1 MSISLA
7 LVAVAMSGSAVVHT
21 HAGHPGHVHA
31 FTVVH
36 EPSALNPGTPG
47 TPGTEMVTVR
57 GRVTCDSPTDVAAQV
72 CTFETTD
79 GKKYPLVRVVTSRA
93 LFEDANLRAK
103 DLEVTGQVD
112 SAGKLEIIQTR
123 SVRNGVLYDVYYWC
137 ETCHIRS
144 PFGGDCWCC
153 FQPFEFREEAI
164 QKLHDED

>member
-7 LVAVAMSGSAVVHT
+7 LVAVAMSGSAAVHT
-21 HAGHPGHVHA
+21 HAGRPGHVHVA
-31 FTVVH
+31 ARPAHFAVG
-36 EPSALNPGTPG
+36 A
-47 TPGTEMVTVR
+47 EMVTVR
-57 GRVTCDSPTDVAAQV
+57 GRVTCDSSADAAAQV
-72 CTFETTD
+72 CTFETKD

-93 LFEDANLRAK
+93 LFEDANLRSK

-123 SVRNGVLYDVYYWC
+123 SVKNGVVYDVYYWC

-153 FQPFEFREEAI
+153 FQPFEFREEPI
-164 QKLHDED
+164 QKL

>member
-21 HAGHPGHVHA
+21 HAGHPGHVHFA
-31 FTVVH
+31 ARAAH
-36 EPSALNPGTPG
+36 LAAGA
-47 TPGTEMVTVR
+47 EMVTVR

-123 SVRNGVLYDVYYWC
+123 SVKNGVVYDVYYWC

>member
-7 LVAVAMSGSAVVHT
+7 LVAVVMSGTA
-21 HAGHPGHVHA
+21 AGHPHAHLDHVHA
-31 FTVVH
+31 FTEVYR
-36 EPSALNPGTPG
+36 SAAPNSGNTGTFG
-47 TPGTEMVTVR
+47 TPGTEMVTAR
-57 GRVTCDSPTDVAAQV
+57 GRVTCDSPADAAAQV

-123 SVRNGVLYDVYYWC
+123 SVKNGALYDVYYWC

-153 FQPFEFREEAI
+153 FQPFEFREELI
-164 QKLHDED
+164 SK

>member
-7 LVAVAMSGSAVVHT
+7 LVAVAMSGATVVHA
-21 HAGHPGHVHA
+21 HARHPGHVHFA
-31 FTVVH
+31 ARLVH
-36 EPSALNPGTPG
+36 VSAA
-47 TPGTEMVTVR
+47 EMITVR
-57 GRVTCDSPTDVAAQV
+57 GRVTCDSPADPAAQV
-72 CTFETTD
+72 CTFETQD

-93 LFEDANLRAK
+93 LFEDANLRSK

-123 SVRNGVLYDVYYWC
+123 SVKNGALYDVYYWC

-153 FQPFEFREEAI
+153 FQPFEFREEVI
-164 QKLHDED
+164 SKLHHEDVMR

>member
-7 LVAVAMSGSAVVHT
+7 LVAVAMSGSAAVHT
-21 HAGHPGHVHA
+21 SAWHPGHVHFA
-31 FTVVH
+31 AHPVH
-36 EPSALNPGTPG
+36 AAGV
-47 TPGTEMVTVR
+47 EMVTVR
-57 GRVTCDSPTDVAAQV
+57 GRVTCDSPADAAALV

-79 GKKYPLVRVVTSRA
+79 GKKYALVRVVTSRA

-123 SVRNGVLYDVYYWC
+123 SIRNGVLYDVYYWC

-153 FQPFEFREEAI
+153 FQPFEFREEPI